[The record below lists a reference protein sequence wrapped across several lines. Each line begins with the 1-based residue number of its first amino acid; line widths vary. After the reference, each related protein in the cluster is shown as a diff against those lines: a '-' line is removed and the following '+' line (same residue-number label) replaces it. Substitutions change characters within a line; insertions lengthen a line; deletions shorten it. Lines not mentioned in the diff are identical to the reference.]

1 MSVSVYRNAGV
12 PSLPQR
18 YPVVI
23 PNPGSV
29 LWSWLKL
36 QDYVGMMC
44 EQKKPSKKILKE
56 DRRETFIIWG

>member
-1 MSVSVYRNAGV
+1 M

>member
-1 MSVSVYRNAGV
+1 MLTSEV
-12 PSLPQR
+12 
-18 YPVVI
+18 PVVN

-44 EQKKPSKKILKE
+44 EQKNPAK
-56 DRRETFIIWG
+56 RF